1 MGEYLDFG
9 QEEEDDGKGN
19 VHGYYHVQLP
29 DGRHQRVDY
38 HVDGYS
44 GFIADVKYDGK
55 ASHPAHHS
63 TGHHGRFGKSLNI
76 GLQTGTPQRTTSN
89 FGRQGKSLDLA
100 DDLHISETQFKPQIQ
115 DSFGGDNRRGKS
127 LTFKSKTVEIS
138 EQDKNPTSE
147 SADHQEPA
155 QFFSLAGKSLN
166 SENENS
172 FGFGS
177 SSDRFGSGFG
187 SFQSS
192 LRKGKSLTN
201 GSKDKKEQSSLI
213 TRKRIERAG
222 VLETS
227 DTQKKVHKKEFKK
240 IPNFSLNDKKAKVP
254 DTFFEFV
261 PKNAKSPFSS
271 KFYEEL
277 VSKNEERQQKKGTH
291 TKISS
296 FEKSNSGFKTAE
308 SEYEEEMDKHSKTQT
323 KGETKIETESRESG
337 LPVIRGKILYGP

>member
-1 MGEYLDFG
+1 MG
-9 QEEEDDGKGN
+9 
-19 VHGYYHVQLP
+19 
-29 DGRHQRVDY
+29 
-38 HVDGYS
+38 DGYS

-63 TGHHGRFGKSLNI
+63 SGHHGRFGKSLDI

-100 DDLHISETQFKPQIQ
+100 DDFHTSETQFKPQIQ
-115 DSFGGDNRRGKS
+115 DSFGKDNCRGKS

-147 SADHQEPA
+147 SADHQESA
-155 QFFSLAGKSLN
+155 QFFARAGKSLN

-192 LRKGKSLTN
+192 LRKGKSLTD

-213 TRKRIERAG
+213 TR
-222 VLETS
+222 
-227 DTQKKVHKKEFKK
+227 
-240 IPNFSLNDKKAKVP
+240 
-254 DTFFEFV
+254 
-261 PKNAKSPFSS
+261 
-271 KFYEEL
+271 
-277 VSKNEERQQKKGTH
+277 
-291 TKISS
+291 
-296 FEKSNSGFKTAE
+296 
-308 SEYEEEMDKHSKTQT
+308 
-323 KGETKIETESRESG
+323 
-337 LPVIRGKILYGP
+337 